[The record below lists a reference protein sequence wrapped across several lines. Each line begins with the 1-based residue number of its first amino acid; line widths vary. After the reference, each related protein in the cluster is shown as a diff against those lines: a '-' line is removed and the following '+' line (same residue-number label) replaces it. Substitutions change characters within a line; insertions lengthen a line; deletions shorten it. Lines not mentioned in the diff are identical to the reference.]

1 VCLRFKPRS
10 IIKKIKIIV
19 ADYSGFSRLVLSD
32 ILSTE
37 VDLEVMDTAKN
48 GEELISK
55 IKEHSPDLIIADY
68 NLPKNSRMFTFRR
81 IQHDYNIPIL
91 MLVGKSNIPADFIFE
106 VMKVGVYDYVQL
118 ANHTLVPQ
126 FRSIRDEIVAKARA
140 VMDIKLHQLELTAGT
155 SFKQFTGL
163 PVLSLPET
171 EIKIPNSIVVIGAST
186 GGTKAI
192 EQIVKNLTPH
202 LNAAVLIALHLPER
216 FTRTF
221 AQRLKSLTSLR
232 VVEGKL
238 GTKVEAGKII
248 IAPGDINMTIYR
260 HLGNQNDLRVQFS
273 TESVNE
279 FDCPSV
285 DVLMKSVAVA
295 AGPQTLGI
303 ILTGMGVDGTKG
315 AKAILDKG
323 GETVAQDEA
332 SSTIF
337 GMAKSAIEKGYI
349 NKVLSLHQI
358 PDYINRFAEYHQ
370 I

>member
-1 VCLRFKPRS
+1 
-10 IIKKIKIIV
+10 
-19 ADYSGFSRLVLSD
+19 
-32 ILSTE
+32 
-37 VDLEVMDTAKN
+37 MDTARN

-55 IKEHSPDLIIADY
+55 IKEHTPDLIIADY

-81 IQHDYNIPIL
+81 IQQDYNIPIL
-91 MLVGKSNIPADFIFE
+91 MLVGKSNIPEDFIFE
-106 VMKVGVYDYVQL
+106 AMKVGVYDYVQL

-126 FRSIRDEIVAKARA
+126 FRNIREEIVAKARA
-140 VMDIKLHQLELTAGT
+140 VIDIKLHQLEITAGK
-155 SFKQFTGL
+155 SLKQIKRL
-163 PVLSLPET
+163 PVLPLPER
-171 EIKIPNSIVVIGAST
+171 EDKNPNAIVVIGAST

-192 EQIVKNLTPH
+192 EHIVKELTPK

-221 AQRLKSLTSLR
+221 TLRIKSQTAMR

-248 IAPGDINMTIYR
+248 IAPGDKNMMVYR
-260 HLGNQNDLRVQFS
+260 HMGIKNDLRVQFS
-273 TESVNE
+273 NETVNE
-279 FDCPSV
+279 FDRPSV

-295 AGPQTLGI
+295 AGSRTLGI
-303 ILTGMGVDGTKG
+303 ILTGMGVDGTQG

-323 GETVAQDEA
+323 GETLAQDEA

-337 GMAKSAIEKGYI
+337 GMAKSAIEKGAI
-349 NKVLSLHQI
+349 KKVLGLNQI
-358 PDYINRFAEYHQ
+358 PGYINRFAEYHQ